1 MNDYINL
8 CRDFISKR
16 KSLLIAPAGCGK
28 TYTIAECLKYTE
40 GLHLI
45 LTHTHAGVA
54 SLKEKIKE
62 KGITTDKYRVETI
75 DSYAQ
80 KYVNAFTVKTMFLN
94 KIVKIIFL
102 SLLKKHLS

>member
-54 SLKEKIKE
+54 SLKKKLKKKVLQLINTELKLLIVMLK
-62 KGITTDKYRVETI
+62 
-75 DSYAQ
+75 
-80 KYVNAFTVKTMFLN
+80 NMLMLFTVKTMFLN